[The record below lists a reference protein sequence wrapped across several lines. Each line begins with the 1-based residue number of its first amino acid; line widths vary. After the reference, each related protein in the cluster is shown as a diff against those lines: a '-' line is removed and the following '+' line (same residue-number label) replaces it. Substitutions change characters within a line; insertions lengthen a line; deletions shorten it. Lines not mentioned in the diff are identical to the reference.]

1 LIRIEKLGLCFFG
14 ASMRKMAAVSLIQ
27 CHPEAEAEATQIRF
41 IPGERLE
48 PEVAERSS
56 GLKLESS
63 DVGMP
68 KGGGI

>member
-1 LIRIEKLGLCFFG
+1 
-14 ASMRKMAAVSLIQ
+14 MRKMAAVSLIQ